1 MQLEK
6 TSLFNSNFNSVVRD
20 ARVDIYE
27 QQVNALAIVMGGDYE
42 LAQEI
47 VAMRQLSNVE
57 YAKTYFNRDMMAVSA

>member
-6 TSLFNSNFNSVVRD
+6 TSLFNSNFNSVIRD
-20 ARVDIYE
+20 ARIDTYE
-27 QQVNALAIVMGGDYE
+27 QQVNALAIVMGGDYQ

-47 VAMRQLSNVE
+47 TAMRQLSNVE

>member
-6 TSLFNSNFNSVVRD
+6 TSLFNINFNSVITD

-27 QQVNALAIVMGGDYE
+27 QQVNALAIVMDGNYQ

-47 VAMRQLSNVE
+47 VAMRQLSSVD
-57 YAKTYFNRDMMAVSA
+57 YAKTYWNSNMMAVSA

>member
-27 QQVNALAIVMGGDYE
+27 QQVNALAIVMGGDYQ

-47 VAMRQLSNVE
+47 TAMRQLSNVE

>member
-27 QQVNALAIVMGGDYE
+27 QQVNALAIVMDGDYQ

-47 VAMRQLSNVE
+47 TAMRQLSNVE

>member
-27 QQVNALAIVMGGDYE
+27 QQVNALAIVMGGDYQ

-47 VAMRQLSNVE
+47 TAMRQLSNVD